1 MTSASRAIAP
11 GVTALAILLPLAWP
25 AAACRGVAPAREI
38 ELRGPSMGSTWSV
51 KLVPGER
58 GLPAGGPEALDRD
71 IRDLLTRIESLMST
85 YDPASELSRFNQSR
99 SVEPFAVAPETFEV
113 FRWAA
118 RVATETDGA
127 FDVTVLPMV
136 RAWGFGPEAGAPPPP
151 PDEATLAR
159 LRTATGM
166 ALLELDAGGAW
177 LRKRV
182 PEVECDVSALAP
194 GYAADRI
201 AALLDARRL
210 AGFLVDVGGELV
222 ARGRNADGRP
232 WRVAIERPEA
242 RARQVARVVALDNRA
257 IATSGSYRN
266 YREVNGRRVAHVI
279 DPRSGRA
286 VDHRLVSV
294 TVVDSSAVRADALA
308 TALLVLGPDA
318 GMALARRL
326 DLAAVFLIRTD
337 RGFDERTTPPFDALD
352 GAASDAEDRRR
363 D

>member
-11 GVTALAILLPLAWP
+11 GVTALALLLPLAWP
-25 AAACRGVAPAREI
+25 AAGCRDAAPVREV
-38 ELRGPSMGSTWSV
+38 ELGGPTMGSTWSV
-51 KLVPGER
+51 KLVPGDRGFSAGER
-58 GLPAGGPEALDRD
+58 EALDRD
-71 IRDLLTRIESLMST
+71 IRDLLTRIERLMST

-99 SVEPFAVAPETFEV
+99 SVDPFPVAPETFDV
-113 FRWAA
+113 FRWAT
-118 RVATETDGA
+118 RLFTETDGA
-127 FDVTVLPMV
+127 FDVTVLPLV
-136 RAWGFGPEAGAPPPP
+136 RAWGFGPEAGAPPAP

-159 LRTATGM
+159 LRTVTGT

-201 AALLDARRL
+201 AALLDARHL

-222 ARGRNADGRP
+222 ARGRNAEALP
-232 WRVAIERPEA
+232 WQVAVERPEE
-242 RARQVARVVALDNRA
+242 RARRIARVVPLDNRA

-294 TVVDSSAVRADALA
+294 TVVDASAVRADALA
-308 TALLVLGPDA
+308 TALLVLGPDE

-326 DLAAVFLIRTD
+326 DLAALFLVRTD
-337 RGFDERTTPPFDALD
+337 QGYDERTTPPFEVLP
-352 GAASDAEDRRR
+352 GAAADTVDRGR